1 MDFLMNF
8 LIDFSQILKLIELDL
23 LQVNSQLKKALKSDV
38 NLIQDIGDHIINSG
52 GKRIR
57 PVLVLLASKALGLQG
72 IQPILTANIIELIHT
87 ATLLHDDVVDG
98 SELRRGKPCAN
109 ITFGNA
115 ASVLTGDFLYSRS
128 FELMCE
134 LNNLPIMK
142 VLAEASNKIAEGE
155 VQQLEHC
162 HNPEI
167 SRNIYFEIIYAKTA
181 KLFEAACHVPAVLAQ
196 ANPEITQA
204 FINYGKYLGTAFQ
217 IIDDVIDYESDS
229 DQMGKNM
236 GDDLAEGKTTLPLI
250 IAMEQG
256 TQDQTN
262 FIKNLIKTGDFKNN
276 PENILN
282 ISKILKQTQALK
294 ISRELAKQEAMKALE
309 ALETLG
315 QIQDSP
321 LQINQDAQN
330 AIQAL
335 QSLCELAW
343 SRRA

>member
-1 MDFLMNF
+1 MDLPESFPEILE
-8 LIDFSQILKLIELDL
+8 LIQPEL
-23 LQVNSQLKKALKSDV
+23 LQVNLQLKKALKSDV
-38 NLIQDIGDHIINSG
+38 NLIQDIGEHIINSG

-57 PVLVLLASKALGLQG
+57 PVLVLLSSKALGLTG

-109 ITFGNA
+109 ISFGNA
-115 ASVLTGDFLYSRS
+115 ASVLTGDFLYSRA

-142 VLAEASNKIAEGE
+142 VLAAASNKIAEGE

-162 HNPEI
+162 HNPDI
-167 SRNIYFEIIYAKTA
+167 SEQIYFEIIYAKTA

-196 ANPEITQA
+196 ASPEITQA

-217 IIDDVIDYESDS
+217 IIDDVIDYESDP

-250 IAMEQG
+250 IAMKLGSEAQK
-256 TQDQTN
+256 N
-262 FIKNLIKTGDFKNN
+262 FIRNLIKTGELDTI
-276 PENILN
+276 PEALLT
-282 ISKILKQTQALK
+282 ISEILKSTQALK
-294 ISRELAKQEAMKALE
+294 IARELAKQEALKALKALE
-309 ALETLG
+309 ALEPIG
-315 QIQDSP
+315 RIQDSP
-321 LQINQDAQN
+321 LH
-330 AIQAL
+330 AIHAL
-335 QSLCELAW
+335 KNLCELAW
-343 SRRA
+343 SRVA